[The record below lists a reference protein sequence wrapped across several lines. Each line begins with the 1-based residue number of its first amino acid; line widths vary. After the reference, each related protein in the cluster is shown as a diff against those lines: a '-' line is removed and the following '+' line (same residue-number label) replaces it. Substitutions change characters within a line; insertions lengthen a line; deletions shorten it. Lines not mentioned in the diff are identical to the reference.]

1 MVSKIDISN
10 LYLLTGTTVNGNT
23 TYITLPNG
31 FTKSNTLI
39 MCVYMMEQNECFPT
53 NGSGTYTVQYYNF
66 SDENTLRL
74 EHRLSQ
80 QKNVPYKIL
89 LLKLD

>member
-23 TYITLPNG
+23 TYVTLPDG

-39 MCVYMMEQNECFPT
+39 ICAYMMEQNECFPT
-53 NGSGTYTVQYYNF
+53 NGPGTYTVQYYNF
-66 SDENTLRL
+66 SDENTLHL
-74 EHRLSQ
+74 EHRVSQ
-80 QKNVPYKIL
+80 RKNVPYKIL